1 MKQAISPRKRQRQRG
16 TWLIEFA
23 LCSIFMVPLFVATV
37 GAGMSLCRAIQ
48 TTQVCR
54 DAGHLYMD
62 QINFS
67 DPANQRLIGRLA
79 AGMGMTTDASG
90 TINPNGHGVVILSQI
105 MKIGEVECTSA
116 GYASTAA
123 CPNYNQ
129 VVLTQRV
136 VVGNS
141 ALRSSDYGNPAPAI
155 LGNEGKIS
163 EYNYCT
169 NASAVVPG
177 SSHASKLNLQPGQ
190 YSYVSEAYFISP
202 ELSGFNWKGAPG
214 VSATYAYNFF

>member
-1 MKQAISPRKRQRQRG
+1 MRRAIFPPRRERQRG

-62 QINFS
+62 QINFN

-79 AGMGMTTDASG
+79 AGMGMTSDASG
-90 TINPNGHGVVILSQI
+90 TINSNGHGVVILSMI
-105 MKIGEVECTSA
+105 MKIGSVECASA
-116 GYASTAA
+116 GYASVTR

-129 VVLTQRV
+129 LVVTQRV

-141 ALRSSDYGNPAPAI
+141 SLQSSNFGNPAPAV
-155 LGNEGKIS
+155 LGNDGKIT

-169 NASAVVPG
+169 NASVVVPA